1 MKKLFLIIAAFVGF
15 QLSAQVK
22 SIEGLK
28 LTKVEEGL
36 FDFTIKNDDYKAHKL
51 VKSLAEEC
59 TAYTAIPQEV
69 IGKDGICGYFF
80 HFEDCDV
87 LYILLR
93 GGTVKGSVIEKKKG
107 A

>member
-36 FDFTIKNDDYKAHKL
+36 FDFTIKNDDYKAYKL
-51 VKSLAEEC
+51 VRSLTEEC
-59 TAYTAIPQEV
+59 TSYTLIPREV
-69 IGKDGICGYFF
+69 IGEDSICGYFF
-80 HFEDCDV
+80 HFEGYDV

-93 GGTVKGSVIEKKKG
+93 GGTVKGSLIEKKKG